1 MNIIK
6 QIQKYLFPKTLKC
19 VYRKDI
25 LEYALKHK
33 HNTKGVC
40 FALWDSLSHYGIVN
54 NINLYLPLANLN
66 NAKRFGAKLRNDGYW
81 WPKGEWNTGRFDF
94 LKWLLEQY
102 KNDKTNLKCL

>member
-25 LEYALKHK
+25 LEYALKYNNK
-33 HNTKGVC
+33 AKGVC
-40 FALWDSLSHYGIVN
+40 FALWDSLSHYGMVH
-54 NINLYLPLANLN
+54 NITLYLPLANLN
-66 NAKRFGAKLRNDGYW
+66 YARRFGANVTYDGYW
-81 WPKGEWNTGRFDF
+81 WPKGEWNTGRLDF

-102 KNDKTNLKCL
+102 KDDKTNLKKL